1 MSTHSLIFHSVAFNF
16 PSPWVCGSFS
26 DSLPE
31 NSIKS
36 MILSLYPKRHCN
48 LLLCPAT
55 PVPLSLCV
63 SVSVRWIIAL
73 GKPAAMS
80 WGYASSPWRAHM
92 VQNGG
97 LQPTDSKEL
106 KPLATKTWVSLEGDS
121 TVCQAWND
129 FSPCCNF
136 DSTLLR
142 DPEPLTVVTES
153 PRLPNQLPSFSAYPV
168 WPLGYETMLNEYVI
182 VCTLTEWNFLRKVTV
197 LKFHTNVNVC
207 LKSLFWWEM
216 GMNSQSHNHSET
228 YFFPPKELS
237 HAW

>member
-16 PSPWVCGSFS
+16 PSPWVCGGFS
-26 DSLPE
+26 DSLLE

-36 MILSLYPKRHCN
+36 MILSLHPERHCN

-55 PVPLSLCV
+55 PVPLSLCI
-63 SVSVRWIIAL
+63 SVSVRWITAL

-80 WGYASSPWRAHM
+80 GGHASSPWRAHM
-92 VQNGG
+92 VQNRG

-106 KPLATKTWVSLEGDS
+106 KPFANKNMSELGRRFYSLS
-121 TVCQAWND
+121 SLKWLQ
-129 FSPCCNF
+129 PLLQL

-142 DPEPLTVVTES
+142 DPGPLTVVTES
-153 PRLPNQLPSFSAYPV
+153 PRLPNQLPSFSADPV
-168 WPLGYETMLNEYVI
+168 WPLSYETMLNEYVI
-182 VCTLTEWNFLRKVTV
+182 VCTLTKWNFLRKVTV

-216 GMNSQSHNHSET
+216 GMNSQSHNH
-228 YFFPPKELS
+228 
-237 HAW
+237 